1 MEPAHGP
8 QATSRSV
15 SQAHAANIKTELNSP
30 TAAAGVIRDCEV
42 GGKAAST
49 FGYFDGPTQGYLIFV
64 LYQDAVFEMAL
75 FGVGGV
81 SDQAI
86 ADALAMIGSVVWTS

>member
-1 MEPAHGP
+1 MDPAHGP

-15 SQAHAANIKTELNSP
+15 TQTHAANIKTELNSP
-30 TAAAGVIRDCEV
+30 KAAAGVIRDCVV

-49 FGYFDGPTQGYLIFV
+49 FGYLDGSTHGYRVFV
-64 LYQDAVFEMAL
+64 LYQDGVFETVL

-86 ADALAMIGSVVWTS
+86 SDALDMLGSLVWTS